1 MRQIQLNNKLSGM
14 VTAQDF
20 NLIDDNIEIKDGE
33 FLIQNIYCGT
43 DPYRRVG
50 MNFTKHSTPA
60 WKLSEISPNAPI
72 VGETVGQL

>member
-43 DPYRRVG
+43 DP
-50 MNFTKHSTPA
+50 
-60 WKLSEISPNAPI
+60 
-72 VGETVGQL
+72 